1 MREKLLNFLVKL
13 YLKGQNL
20 AKLRYHVAGIVSF
33 LIFAV
38 IGYTLVW
45 MGFERLDAIKTIRK
59 EIVRLENSLTSVG
72 YDLAYED
79 LDFSSFNP
87 FQIMSVKNL
96 QFYSRIEGRHAVW
109 TLPELSLKT
118 GLFNSRKIT
127 FNMPGAQLL
136 ELGEKK
142 YNVSMPEVFWEF
154 RLDDTDR
161 LMQSI
166 FLAKNVKISD
176 FADIGEVQIASRR
189 MAVQQVSDL
198 APFFENYIDV
208 RNVTFNALLDYPL
221 AQTIE
226 RLYVNADIIGT
237 IYGTD
242 TYQNDWKNWKTLGG
256 GIDIR
261 RLVVNWGPLLLV
273 ARGDVGFD
281 KQLHPEVNLRSSSK
295 ALSLFLDEM
304 ENKGFL
310 PGKGVFVAKILLNSK
325 AFKMNKDD
333 KFMTVTAPIAY
344 KDNKILLENV
354 VLKDFSIPKKE
365 ELRQTVN
372 PTVN

>member
-96 QFYSRIEGRHAVW
+96 QFYSRIEGQHAVW

-208 RNVTFNALLDYPL
+208 RNVTFNDLLDYPL

-237 IYGTD
+237 IYGAD

-273 ARGDVGFD
+273 ARGDVGFG

>member
-33 LIFAV
+33 LVFAV

-96 QFYSRIEGRHAVW
+96 QFYSRIEGQHAVW

-189 MAVQQVSDL
+189 VAVQQVSDL

-237 IYGTD
+237 IYGAD

>member
-96 QFYSRIEGRHAVW
+96 QFYSRIEGQHAVW

-237 IYGTD
+237 IYGAD

>member
-96 QFYSRIEGRHAVW
+96 QFYSRIEGQHAVW

-142 YNVSMPEVFWEF
+142 YSVSMPEVFWEF

-237 IYGTD
+237 IYGAD

>member
-96 QFYSRIEGRHAVW
+96 QFYSRIEGQHAVW

-189 MAVQQVSDL
+189 VAVQQVSDL

-237 IYGTD
+237 IYGAD

>member
-96 QFYSRIEGRHAVW
+96 QFYSRIEGQHAVW

-166 FLAKNVKISD
+166 FLAKNV
-176 FADIGEVQIASRR
+176 
-189 MAVQQVSDL
+189 
-198 APFFENYIDV
+198 
-208 RNVTFNALLDYPL
+208 
-221 AQTIE
+221 
-226 RLYVNADIIGT
+226 
-237 IYGTD
+237 
-242 TYQNDWKNWKTLGG
+242 NW
-256 GIDIR
+256 
-261 RLVVNWGPLLLV
+261 
-273 ARGDVGFD
+273 
-281 KQLHPEVNLRSSSK
+281 
-295 ALSLFLDEM
+295 
-304 ENKGFL
+304 
-310 PGKGVFVAKILLNSK
+310 
-325 AFKMNKDD
+325 
-333 KFMTVTAPIAY
+333 Y
-344 KDNKILLENV
+344 KEFI
-354 VLKDFSIPKKE
+354 F
-365 ELRQTVN
+365 
-372 PTVN
+372 